1 MRNKSILIL
10 LFLFTASFMF
20 AQLDRTKKPLPGP
33 APVINLGDYELFE
46 LPNGLK
52 VIVVENHKLPK
63 VNFRFIVNRE
73 PLLEKELAG
82 YINTTGELLGT
93 GTKTKNKA
101 QIDEE
106 VDFIGAT
113 LSTSATSVNGSCL
126 SKNTEKLFEIM
137 SDIIVNS
144 EFKQEEL
151 DKIKTQA
158 ISGLASVKDDPKG
171 ISDRVKKVVLYGKDH
186 PYGELE
192 TEQSINA
199 ITLEACT
206 NYYKTYFVPNIS
218 YLAIVGDIT
227 LDQAK
232 QLVTKYLGAWEK
244 KDVPKTEL
252 KQVKAPLVRKVTIS
266 DRSNSVQ
273 SVVSVT
279 YPLDLK
285 IGTVD
290 QIKALVVNS
299 ILGGSAT
306 ARLFMN
312 LREKHAYT
320 YGAYSSLSPNEYVGS
335 FTAYC
340 EVRNSVTDS
349 AVAEILAEMNKIRT
363 EKITE
368 EELQN
373 TKNFLTGDFSRSLED
388 PQTIAAFALNIE
400 RYNLPKDY
408 YKNYLTVLNSLT
420 VDDIYEAA
428 GRMIKPNNA
437 YVVVVGKADEI
448 SAPLKKFAQNGKIDY
463 LDMNGEKVDL
473 AAKKIP
479 EGLTIDKVLN
489 NYMDAIGGKD
499 AIEKVKTASVMLKGK
514 MPMGDFTVNI
524 IKKENGKLYQKI
536 DAGMFVQ
543 ETVTDGIK
551 AKQSAMGQSKMLE
564 GNDLEQL
571 KFEAAF
577 EPYLNLSKYGVTA
590 ELTGVENIDG
600 KDYYKVTNKFAT
612 GKSSVTYFDI
622 ETGLKN
628 RDVATLETPQGNF
641 TQTTIYGDYKEVNGV
656 KLPHKY
662 TQIMAGQS
670 FDLNVT
676 DIQINADV
684 PDSKFEVK

>member
-1 MRNKSILIL
+1 MRNKSIFLI
-10 LFLFTASFMF
+10 LFLFTASFIF
-20 AQLDRTKKPLPGP
+20 AQLDRSKKPLPGP
-33 APVINLGDYELFE
+33 APVINIGDYKMFE

-52 VIVVENHKLPK
+52 VIVVENNKLPK
-63 VNFRFIVNRE
+63 VNFRFVVNRE
-73 PLLEKELAG
+73 PILEKEIAG
-82 YINTTGELLGT
+82 YVEITGQLLGT
-93 GTKTKNKA
+93 GTKTRTKA

-106 VDFIGAT
+106 VDFIGGT
-113 LSTSATSVNGSCL
+113 LSTSSTSINGSCL
-126 SKNTEKLFEIM
+126 SKNTEKLFEII
-137 SDIIVNS
+137 SDIILNS
-144 EFKQEEL
+144 DFKQEEL
-151 DKIKTQA
+151 DKIKTQTL
-158 ISGLASVKDDPKG
+158 SGLASAKDDPQS
-171 ISDRVKKVVLYGKDH
+171 ILSRVKSVVLYGKDH

-192 TEQSINA
+192 TEESVKA
-199 ITLEACT
+199 ITLDACT

-227 LDQAK
+227 FDKAK
-232 QLVTKYLGAWEK
+232 DMVTKYLGAWERK
-244 KDVPKTEL
+244 EVEKTKLKD
-252 KQVKAPLVRKVTIS
+252 VKAPLVRKVTIS

-273 SVVSVT
+273 SVVSVS

-285 IGTVD
+285 IGTTD
-290 QIKALVVNS
+290 QIKAQVVNS

-320 YGAYSSLSPNEYVGS
+320 YGAYSNLSPDEYVGS
-335 FTAYC
+335 FSAYC

-349 AVAEILAEMNKIRT
+349 AVAEIISEMNRIRT

-368 EELQN
+368 EELQR
-373 TKNFLTGDFSRSLED
+373 TKNFLTGAFSRSLED
-388 PQTIAAFALNIE
+388 PQTIANFALNIE
-400 RYNLPKDY
+400 RFNLPKDF

-437 YVVVVGKADEI
+437 HVIVVGKAEEI
-448 SAPLKKFAQNGKIDY
+448 AAPLKRFAQNGKVDF
-463 LDMNGEKVDL
+463 LDMNGQKVDPL
-473 AAKKIP
+473 AKKIP
-479 EGLTIDKVLN
+479 EGLTIDKVIE
-489 NYMDAIGGKD
+489 NYINAVGGKENL
-499 AIEKVKTASVMLKGK
+499 EKIKTLSVKLNGK
-514 MPMGDFTVNI
+514 MPMGEFNVNL

-543 ETVTDGIK
+543 ETVSDGIK

-571 KFEAAF
+571 KFEAAI
-577 EPYLNLSKYGVTA
+577 EPYLNLAKFGVTA
-590 ELTGVENIDG
+590 ELSGIENIDG
-600 KDYYKVTNKFAT
+600 KDYYKVTNKFST
-612 GKSSVTYFDI
+612 GKSTYTYFDV

-641 TQTTIYGDYKEVNGV
+641 TQTTIYSDYKEINGV

-676 DIQINADV
+676 DVQINPNI
-684 PDSKFEVK
+684 PDSQFEVK

>member
-1 MRNKSILIL
+1 MRNKSIYII
-10 LFLFTASFMF
+10 LFLFTASLMF

-33 APVINLGDYELFE
+33 APVINIGDYKMFE

-52 VIVVENHKLPK
+52 VIVVENNKLPK
-63 VNFRFIVNRE
+63 VNFRFVINRE
-73 PLLEKELAG
+73 PLLEKEFAG
-82 YINTTGELLGT
+82 YINTTGQLLGT
-93 GTKTKNKA
+93 GTKTRTKA

-106 VDFIGAT
+106 VDFIGAS
-113 LSTSATSVNGSCL
+113 LNSSATSINGSCL
-126 SKNTEKLFEIM
+126 SKNTEQLFEII
-137 SDIIVNS
+137 SDIILNS

-151 DKIKTQA
+151 DKIKTQFL
-158 ISGLASVKDDPKG
+158 SGLASAKEDPNA
-171 ISDRVKKVVLYGKDH
+171 ISERVKKVVLYGKDH
-186 PYGELE
+186 PYGEIE
-192 TEQSINA
+192 TEESINA

-206 NYYKTYFVPNIS
+206 NYYKKYFIPNIS
-218 YLAIVGDIT
+218 YLAIVGNIT
-227 LDQAK
+227 FDQAK
-232 QLVTKYLGAWEK
+232 EMVNKYLGTWERK
-244 KDVPKTEL
+244 EIETTKLKD
-252 KQVKAPLVRKVTIS
+252 VKAPLVRKVTIS

-285 IGTVD
+285 IGTTD
-290 QIKALVVNS
+290 QIKAQVVNS

-335 FTAYC
+335 FTAFC

-349 AVAEILAEMNKIRT
+349 AVSEILSEMNKIRT

-368 EELQN
+368 DELQR
-373 TKNFLTGDFSRSLED
+373 TKNFLTGDFSRSMED

-400 RYNLPKDY
+400 RYNLPKDF

-437 YVVVVGKADEI
+437 HVVVVGKADEI
-448 SAPLKKFAQNGKIDY
+448 TAPLKKFAQNGKVEF
-463 LDMNGEKVDL
+463 LDMNGEKVDPF
-473 AAKKIP
+473 AKKLP
-479 EGLTIDKVLN
+479 EGLTIEKVITDYIN
-489 NYMDAIGGKD
+489 AIGGKEN
-499 AIEKVKTASVMLKGK
+499 IGKVKTANVTLKGK
-514 MPMGDFTVNI
+514 MPMGEFTVNI
-524 IKKENGKLYQKI
+524 IKKESGKLYQKV

-577 EPYLNLSKYGVTA
+577 EPYLDLTKFGVTA
-590 ELTGVENIDG
+590 ELTGIENIDG
-600 KDYYKVTNKFAT
+600 KDYYKITNKFST
-612 GKSSVTYFDI
+612 GKSSVTYFDP

-628 RDVATLETPQGNF
+628 RDIATLETPQGNF
-641 TQTTIYGDYKEVNGV
+641 TQTTIYSEYKEVNGV